1 MNATP
6 FARRSHEAL
15 VPLAILGAFFT
26 LAALTLGRQDF
37 WMDEFYALVY
47 IDRPFT
53 EALRVIIRPEHNGP
67 LYFLLLWAWRHLV
80 GTSEYALRYLSLLW
94 MVIGLAATWR
104 LGRDLAPA
112 RVAHA
117 GALLLACAPMTLY
130 YAQEAK
136 MYALFMALGVLS
148 SLSLWRA
155 LQRNRWRDWLRYVIL
170 FNLLGYSHYFGAF
183 TIAVQGLLVLLTA
196 WKRPRVLRAY
206 AITMLLA
213 MLPYIPVALFLIR
226 AFPGLGVP
234 EGLQNFL
241 PLPQMLTELLT
252 IYGPRLGV
260 GHVRFGPYLP
270 LGLAFLTLLALFLA
284 YRQRP
289 RAAVWVALLTWLP
302 ALLYY
307 PISYR
312 LPLFTARYFI
322 TGLPFFALTLA
333 WLVMFRARVL
343 RALALSALLLLYA
356 WADLRDLTHPIAQRP
371 RWRALSACLAPLTTA
386 QDVIIVHNWFAA
398 PLVAHYYQGAAA
410 VRECPPDACSAYAPE
425 LFFQSLADEGVRVAW
440 LVLYQDQALTPRHQM
455 TQRLATR
462 WPTLLP
468 LTDLHADLKVA
479 AFLLNPSPA
488 ISIDGDAGQAA
499 LLACMAKAG
508 R

>member
-1 MNATP
+1 MTAAHSPRAFRET
-6 FARRSHEAL
+6 L
-15 VPLAILGAFFT
+15 VPLAILGGFFAV
-26 LAALTLGRQDF
+26 AALTLGRQDF

-47 IDRPFT
+47 IDRPLAD
-53 EALRVIIRPEHNGP
+53 ALRVIIRPEHNGP
-67 LYFLLLWAWRHLV
+67 LYFLLLWGWRHLV

-94 MVIGLAATWR
+94 MVVGIAATWR

-155 LQRNRWRDWLRYVIL
+155 LRRNRWTDWLRYVIL
-170 FNLLGYSHYFGAF
+170 FNLLGYSHYFGVF
-183 TIAVQGLLVLLTA
+183 TIATQGLLVLLTA

-206 AITMLLA
+206 IITMVA
-213 MLPYIPVALFLIR
+213 AALPYIPVALFLIR

-252 IYGPRLGV
+252 IYGSRLGV

-270 LGLAFLTLLALFLA
+270 FALALGTLLALSLA

-289 RAAVWVALLTWLP
+289 RAALWLALLTWLP

-307 PISYR
+307 PLSYR

-322 TGLPFFALTLA
+322 TGLPFFALTLG
-333 WLVMFRARVL
+333 WLVTLRARAL
-343 RALALSALLLLYA
+343 SALALSALLMLYT
-356 WADLRDLTHPIAQRP
+356 WADLRDLTHPLAQRP
-371 RWRALSACLAPLTTA
+371 RWRALSACLAPLTSA
-386 QDVIIVHNWFAA
+386 QDVIVVHNWFAA
-398 PLVAHYYQGAAA
+398 PLVAHYYHGAAA
-410 VRECPPDACSAYAPE
+410 VRECPPETCSAYAPE
-425 LFFQSLADEGVRVAW
+425 PFFQSLADEGVRVAW
-440 LVLYQDQALTPRHQM
+440 LVLYQDQALTPNHQM
-455 TQRLATR
+455 TQRLAAR

-468 LTDLHADLKVA
+468 LTDLYADLKVA
-479 AFLLNPSPA
+479 AFVLNPSPTVPFA
-488 ISIDGDAGQAA
+488 ASDGQTA
-499 LLACMAKAG
+499 LLTCMAEMS